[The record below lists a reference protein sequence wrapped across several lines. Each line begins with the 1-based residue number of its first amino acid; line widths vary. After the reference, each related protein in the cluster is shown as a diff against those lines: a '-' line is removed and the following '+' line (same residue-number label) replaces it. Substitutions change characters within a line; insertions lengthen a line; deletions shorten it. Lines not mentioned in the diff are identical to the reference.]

1 MKKILIIRFSSI
13 GDIVLTSPVVRC
25 LKKQIPNSEIHF
37 LTKSSFKSVLA
48 NNPYLTKVWTFSNDL
63 DEVLPALKLE
73 NFDFVIDLH
82 KNIRSRKVV
91 LTLGVKTFAF
101 DKLNIQKWMLVNL
114 KINKLP
120 AIHIVDR
127 YLKTVA
133 SLGVLNDNQGLDYF
147 ISDADIVP
155 SNKIPDKFH
164 SGFVAFVIGAKHATK
179 VFPVNKLLEVIEQLD
194 MPIVLLGGKE
204 DRERGEEIVNASKKD
219 IWNTCG
225 EFSLNQSAS
234 LLQQSKVVVANDT
247 GLMHIAAAFKKPIV
261 SIWGNTVPEFGM
273 TPYEPQHEVQLK
285 LFQISNL
292 SCRPCSKI
300 GFDSCPKKHFKCMND
315 ISSVE
320 VAESIKHL
328 Y

>member
-1 MKKILIIRFSSI
+1 LQKILIIRFSSI

-25 LKKQIPNSEIHF
+25 LKKQVPNSEIHF
-37 LTKSSFKSVLA
+37 LKKSSFKSVLV

-63 DEVLPALKLE
+63 DEVLPSLKLE
-73 NFDFVIDLH
+73 KFDLVIDLH
-82 KNIRSRKVV
+82 KNIRSRKVA
-91 LTLGVKTFAF
+91 LSLGVTTFAF

-120 AIHIVDR
+120 SIHIVDR
-127 YLKTVA
+127 YLNTVS
-133 SLGVLNDNQGLDYF
+133 SLGVVNDNQGLDYF
-147 ISDADIVP
+147 ISDTDNVLP
-155 SNKIPDKFH
+155 TSIPQKFH

-204 DRERGEEIVNASKKD
+204 DRERGEQIVNASTKD

-234 LLQQSKVVVANDT
+234 LLQQAKVVVTNDT

-273 TPYEPQHEVQLK
+273 TPYEPQHEEQLK
-285 LFQISNL
+285 LFQVNNL

-320 VAESIKHL
+320 VAESIKKL